1 MGSVAERTV
10 VVGAGVAGCAIAG
23 RLARTGEV
31 IVLDAGPRV
40 VAEDVPV
47 DVHRALATPELT
59 HRDLAVRRVAD
70 GPLVAYPAGRGV
82 GGGALV
88 NGLVIDDRSGP
99 LPAETVETA
108 EFGAVDRTLARALP
122 ARPLVLARREGRR
135 VAIAEHLLGDAEVR
149 PGATVSGLMLD
160 GDRVEGVETDS
171 GPIEADHVVVA
182 AGAFSSPQLL
192 LAAGLGGD
200 DVGCGLQDH
209 PSVTVPLRTSSRFVG
224 PVSGA
229 VARIGSVEVL
239 PVNRLAASSEPDR
252 AGIVVAL
259 LDPVSRG
266 RVTLDTIDLN
276 LLDSTTDDEARL
288 VDGVVAVMREV
299 APHLVAEGLALDPS
313 VPDPDDRGAL
323 TQWVRSEVASSA
335 PAYTHA
341 AGSCSVGVIDDRHR
355 VHGAGGL
362 SLLDASVLP
371 GVPSGSMMTAILAR
385 ALHSPLGR

>member
-10 VVGAGVAGCAIAG
+10 AVGAGVAGCAIAG

-149 PGATVSGLMLD
+149 PGATVSAVVLD

-171 GPIEADHVVVA
+171 GPIEVGHVVVA

-239 PVNRLAASSEPDR
+239 PVNRLGASSDSDR

-259 LDPVSRG
+259 IDPVSRG

-276 LLDSTTDDEARL
+276 LLDPTTDDEARL
-288 VDGVVAVMREV
+288 VDGGLTVRCPK
-299 APHLVAEGLALDPS
+299 APQCQPHKV
-313 VPDPDDRGAL
+313 
-323 TQWVRSEVASSA
+323 QVRSA
-335 PAYTHA
+335 
-341 AGSCSVGVIDDRHR
+341 
-355 VHGAGGL
+355 
-362 SLLDASVLP
+362 
-371 GVPSGSMMTAILAR
+371 
-385 ALHSPLGR
+385 